1 MESSLLQRCQLLSE
15 VESKGIQMT
24 AQRRALIETIQEATA
39 HLDAASL
46 LELAARQASKNQ
58 RLPVLE

>member
-1 MESSLLQRCQLLSE
+1 M
-15 VESKGIQMT
+15 I

-46 LELAARQASKNQ
+46 LKLAARQASKNQ